1 MIRGTEVKSYLYK
14 QSQDGIMVASDRTQE
29 TVDNNELSLGVVA
42 QDLAN
47 YESAK
52 YVLQEGESGYSINL
66 YNYTASVHSALR
78 HEIALR
84 EQLEQENQELKD
96 RLAAIEAHLG
106 L

>member
-1 MIRGTEVKSYLYK
+1 M
-14 QSQDGIMVASDRTQE
+14 ASDRTQE
-29 TVDNNELSLGVVA
+29 TVDNNELSIGVVA

-47 YESAK
+47 YESSK